1 MNEWLSGSILTL
13 YYLILGTLACYGA
26 HRLALVI
33 ALWRTD
39 RVGRWPQSNHLDPIP
54 PRRGVPYRGQLEADR
69 GSERV
74 WPVVTVQLP
83 IFNEKYV
90 AERLIEAVCRLD
102 YPRDRLEIQ
111 VLDDSTDETAR
122 LVARLVERKRDEG
135 FDIHHLHRRERPGFK
150 AGALAAGLDVAR
162 GELVAVFDADF
173 VPCPEFL
180 RASVPH
186 FADAEIGMVQARW
199 GHINRDYSLLTRAQA
214 ILLDG
219 HFVVEH
225 TARHREGCFF
235 NFNGTAGIWRRRTI
249 DDAGGWT
256 HDTLTEDLDLSY
268 RAQLAGWKF
277 IYLPDLVVPAEL
289 PAEIN
294 AYKSQQNRWAKG
306 SVQTARKLLGTV
318 LRAKIPLRAKIEA
331 FIHLTA
337 NSTYLLMVF
346 LSLLIMP
353 AMVLRRGDE
362 KWQLLAVD
370 LPLFAAATVS
380 VIVFYL
386 VSQRTETGRFAG
398 WAYWARRVWQLPSV
412 MGLGIGLAI
421 NNARAV
427 LAGLFKDGGVFHRTP
442 KYRIEGRGDG
452 WAGKHYRLPRDVTF
466 YLEAFFAF
474 YFVACFVAAVR
485 LEMWLSIPFLYL
497 FLHGYWHMF
506 LMGLR
511 PLLPRRSARVG

>member
-1 MNEWLSGSILTL
+1 MNEWLNGSILTL
-13 YYLILGTLACYGA
+13 YYLILGILACYGL
-26 HRLALVI
+26 HRLVLVI
-33 ALWRTD
+33 TFWRTG
-39 RVGRWPQSNHLDPIP
+39 RVSPPCPEPPAEWPL
-54 PRRGVPYRGQLEADR
+54 
-69 GSERV
+69 
-74 WPVVTVQLP
+74 VTVQLP

-90 AERLIEAVCRLD
+90 AERLIEAVCGLD

-111 VLDDSTDETAR
+111 VLDDSTDETVP
-122 LVARLVERKRDEG
+122 LVARLVEHQRAQG
-135 FDIHHLHRRERPGFK
+135 HDIHHVHRRERPGFK
-150 AGALAAGLDVAR
+150 AGALAAGLEQAR

-173 VPCPEFL
+173 VPEPDFL
-180 RASVPH
+180 RQSVPH
-186 FADAEIGMVQARW
+186 FADPDVGMVQARW

-225 TARHREGCFF
+225 AARHLSGCFF
-235 NFNGTAGIWRRRTI
+235 NFNGTAGLWRRQAI
-249 DDAGGWT
+249 EAAGGWA

-268 RAQLAGWKF
+268 RAQLAGWRF

-318 LRAKIPLRAKIEA
+318 LRAPIPIRARLEA
-331 FIHLTA
+331 FVHLTA
-337 NSTYLLMVF
+337 NSTFLLMVF
-346 LSLLIMP
+346 LSLLIFP
-353 AMVLRRGDE
+353 AMVLRRGE
-362 KWQLLAVD
+362 ETWKLLAID
-370 LPLFAAATVS
+370 LPLFGAATVS
-380 VIVFYL
+380 VIIFYA
-386 VSQRTETGRFAG
+386 VSQRHAG
-398 WAYWARRVWQLPSV
+398 GSVQRPSRWLWQLPAV

-427 LAGLFKDGGVFHRTP
+427 LSGLLSDGGVFLRTP
-442 KYRIEGRGDG
+442 KYRIEGRRDG
-452 WAGKHYRLPRDVTF
+452 WASKHYRLPHDVTF

-511 PLLPRRSARVG
+511 PLLPRLRRQATQG

>member
-13 YYLILGTLACYGA
+13 YYLILGILACYGV

-33 ALWRTD
+33 TFWRS
-39 RVGRWPQSNHLDPIP
+39 GRIASPCPEP
-54 PRRGVPYRGQLEADR
+54 PAE
-69 GSERV
+69 

-90 AERLIEAVCRLD
+90 AERLIEAVCGLD
-102 YPRDRLEIQ
+102 YPRDLLEIQ
-111 VLDDSTDETAR
+111 VLDDSTDETAQ
-122 LVARLVERKRDEG
+122 LVARLVEHKRSSG
-135 FDIHHLHRRERPGFK
+135 FDIHHVHRRDRPGFK
-150 AGALAAGLDVAR
+150 AGALAAGLEQAR

-173 VPCPEFL
+173 VPGPEFL
-180 RASVPH
+180 KSSVPH
-186 FADAEIGMVQARW
+186 FADPDVGMVQARW

-225 TARHREGCFF
+225 TARHLSGCFF
-235 NFNGTAGIWRRRTI
+235 NFNGTAGLWRRQAI
-249 DDAGGWT
+249 EAAGGWA

-277 IYLPDLVVPAEL
+277 LYLPDLVVPAEL

-318 LRAKIPLRAKIEA
+318 LRAPIPLRAKLEA
-331 FIHLTA
+331 FVHLTA
-337 NSTYLLMVF
+337 NSTFLLMVF
-346 LSLLIMP
+346 LSLLIFP
-353 AMVLRRGDE
+353 AMVLRRGE
-362 KWQLLAVD
+362 ETWKLLAID
-370 LPLFAAATVS
+370 LPLFGAATVS
-380 VIVFYL
+380 VIIFYA
-386 VSQRTETGRFAG
+386 VSQRFAG
-398 WAYWARRVWQLPSV
+398 PAGAVPAEHGAGWRRRWWQLPAV

-421 NNARAV
+421 NNAWAV
-427 LAGLFKDGGVFHRTP
+427 LSGLVSDGGVFHRTP
-442 KYRIEGRGDG
+442 KYRIEGGRGG
-452 WAGKHYRLPRDVTF
+452 WAGKHYRLPHDMTF

-474 YFVACFVAAVR
+474 YFVACFIAAVR

-506 LMGLR
+506 LMGVR
-511 PLLPRRSARVG
+511 PFLPRRRLRQV

>member
-1 MNEWLSGSILTL
+1 MNEWLNGSILAL
-13 YYLILGTLACYGA
+13 YYLILGVLACYGV

-33 ALWRTD
+33 TFWRT
-39 RVGRWPQSNHLDPIP
+39 GRALPPPPATPDEWPM
-54 PRRGVPYRGQLEADR
+54 
-69 GSERV
+69 
-74 WPVVTVQLP
+74 VTVQLP

-90 AERLIEAVCRLD
+90 AERLIEAVCDLD

-111 VLDDSTDETAR
+111 VLDDSTDDTVD
-122 LVARLVERKRDEG
+122 LVANLVERKRGLGHE
-135 FDIHHLHRRERPGFK
+135 IHHVHRRDRSGFK
-150 AGALAAGLDVAR
+150 AGALAAGLEQAR

-180 RASVPH
+180 RRSVPH
-186 FADAEIGMVQARW
+186 FADERVGMVQARW

-225 TARHREGCFF
+225 AARHRGGCFF
-235 NFNGTAGIWRRRTI
+235 NFNGTAGLWRRQAIET
-249 DDAGGWT
+249 AGGWT

-268 RAQLAGWKF
+268 RAQLEGWRF
-277 IYLPDLVVPAEL
+277 LYLPDLVVPAEL

-294 AYKSQQNRWAKG
+294 AFKSQQNRWAKG

-318 LRAKIPLRAKIEA
+318 LRAPIPWRAKVEA
-331 FIHLTA
+331 FVHLTA

-346 LSLLIMP
+346 LSVLVFP
-353 AMVLRRGDE
+353 AMVLRRGE
-362 KWQLLAVD
+362 EMWKLLAID
-370 LPLFAAATVS
+370 LPLFGAATVS
-380 VIVFYL
+380 VMLFYA
-386 VSQRTETGRFAG
+386 VSQRFAASPDQGRPQEH
-398 WAYWARRVWQLPSV
+398 WSRRLWQLPAV

-427 LAGLFKDGGVFHRTP
+427 ISGLANDGGVFHRTP
-442 KYRIEGRGDG
+442 KYRIEGQRDG
-452 WAGKHYRLPRDVTF
+452 WAGKHYRLPHDVTF
-466 YLEAFFAF
+466 YLEMAFAF
-474 YFVACFVAAVR
+474 YFLVCFIAAVR

-506 LMGLR
+506 LMGLG
-511 PLLPRRSARVG
+511 PLLPRRLRAASAVR